1 MNLTGLEQKGRKLSL
16 SGQLDAMA
24 VDRLRPELARIA
36 ETEQHDVSLDFSD
49 VDFVDSSGIGAVVFM
64 YKRLTSRKLRMT
76 VTGLHG
82 QPLELFRFL
91 RIDKTIPVETSDAA
105 ATEFPNAKPAGT
117 S

>member
-1 MNLTGLEQKGRKLSL
+1 MNHTGLEQKGRKLTL

-36 ETEQHDVSLDFSD
+36 ETEKHDVSLDFSN

-82 QPLELFRFL
+82 QPLELFKFL
-91 RIDKTIPVETSDAA
+91 RIDKTIPVETGEAA
-105 ATEFPNAKPAGT
+105 ATDFPNA
-117 S
+117 